1 MEKSDGLEYLE
12 SEPGGNKACGSP
24 SFWVKSSQNDLE
36 MAAAQIQRTIHTTHR
51 WGGYTSNTL
60 L

>member
-12 SEPGGNKACGSP
+12 SEPGGGGNKACGSP

-36 MAAAQIQRTIHTTHR
+36 MAAR
-51 WGGYTSNTL
+51 GESESSFNDE
-60 L
+60 

>member
-12 SEPGGNKACGSP
+12 SEPGGGGNKACGSP

-36 MAAAQIQRTIHTTHR
+36 MAAAQIQRAIHTTHR
-51 WGGYTSNTL
+51 
-60 L
+60 